1 MPLTSSPE
9 QPQPLRE
16 VVRLLKGWVERTG
29 AVWVEGQVIQLKR
42 RAGSSIHFLTLRD
55 KLADVSVQ
63 VSVSTATLDAAGPVT
78 EGALVA
84 AHVRAQV
91 YPANGSLTFAC
102 DDLRPS
108 GEGRLLA
115 HLEQRKRA
123 LQAEG
128 LFARERKQRLPFLP
142 RSIGLVTARESAA
155 ERDVVENVRR
165 RWPGAVIVT
174 RHALMQGLQAVEQ
187 VTDALRSLDAD
198 PAVDVI
204 VIARGGGSV
213 EDLLPFSD
221 EGLARAVFACR
232 TPVVSAIGHE
242 TDTPILDLVADVR
255 ASTPTDAA
263 KLVVPDAADEARII
277 ATGRDR
283 LRAAITARVRSQQEA
298 LDALRSRPVL
308 RDPSGAVVLAS
319 QRVSDLQ
326 ERLHRAVRRAV
337 EREQDQLEG
346 HLARVRTLSPRAT
359 LQRGY
364 AIVTTDDG
372 RTLASVADIEPD
384 EIIIARLIDGDI
396 AAAVIDV
403 EPNEQESA

>member
-337 EREQDQLEG
+337 EREQDQLGG

>member
-198 PAVDVI
+198 PVADVI